1 MRFRIVT
8 AVMVLVGLALY
19 TVGLALEERDRAQ
32 TSTPAVE
39 PHATSGVLLPAQG
52 GEAQVQFLVYR
63 EGESPMP
70 VELEEPEYEFYPP
83 GCYGFSVPLD
93 TIWLEEEKPILQEVQ
108 I

>member
-19 TVGLALEERDRAQ
+19 TVGLALEERGRTEA
-32 TSTPAVE
+32 STPAVE
-39 PHATSGVLLPAQG
+39 PATTSGVLLPAQG
-52 GEAQVQFLVYR
+52 GEARAQFLVYR
-63 EGESPMP
+63 EGEFPMP
-70 VELEEPEYEFYPP
+70 VELEEPELEFYPP

-93 TIWLEEEKPILQEVQ
+93 TIWIQEEKPILQEVE

>member
-8 AVMVLVGLALY
+8 AVMVLVGLGLY
-19 TVGLALEERDRAQ
+19 TLGLALEERDRAQ

-39 PHATSGVLLPAQG
+39 PATTSGVLAPAHG

-63 EGESPMP
+63 EGEFQVP
-70 VELEEPEYEFYPP
+70 VELEEPGYEFYPP
-83 GCYGFSVPLD
+83 GCYGFGVPAD
-93 TIWLEEEKPILQEVQ
+93 TIWLEEQKPLLQEVQ